1 MTYYLSFSNPYD
13 IDLGCSVFDDFR
25 KTPLFGME
33 YLDSSDLDWRARD
46 RRVQMLNGFPVKP
59 ETAPKKLFWNGG
71 KRALPD
77 VMGLAQVMIVGQRFR
92 DLVEIFEPGLHQFI
106 AVDVFKEKKD
116 APSARYYWFNIC
128 QRLDSV
134 DSVRTTFL
142 IMPSHE
148 GTKYWTDMKSSNGD
162 YVQQEGLKLVFSRSK
177 IGNHHIWHDPTILAG
192 GHGLCSS
199 AFGEAAIA
207 GSFLGLNVTKRDE
220 A

>member
-77 VMGLAQVMIVGQRFR
+77 VMGLA
-92 DLVEIFEPGLHQFI
+92 
-106 AVDVFKEKKD
+106 
-116 APSARYYWFNIC
+116 
-128 QRLDSV
+128 
-134 DSVRTTFL
+134 
-142 IMPSHE
+142 
-148 GTKYWTDMKSSNGD
+148 
-162 YVQQEGLKLVFSRSK
+162 
-177 IGNHHIWHDPTILAG
+177 
-192 GHGLCSS
+192 
-199 AFGEAAIA
+199 
-207 GSFLGLNVTKRDE
+207 
-220 A
+220 